1 MENILNYYYDI
12 NVIDIK
18 KYDYYYLITSD
29 NEEEYLFNEIINID
43 ELKEIIDYLNNTN
56 MLYHLLMLTKEQNLT
71 ITYNDKEYAL
81 FKVRDNDNLNIFS
94 FSNLITNGKCIWG
107 TLWSNRVD
115 YYLEQL
121 KEVVDINEIKYAMD
135 YYISLAEIAISY
147 FNTLEEIYKSNELT
161 YTISHHITSSPVTKY
176 ELYNPSNMCKD
187 LIVRDVAEYIKASFF
202 EDILT
207 NNEILNLIDK
217 INLNEALANYLLVRL
232 IYPSYMFKIYDKYIE
247 TKEIDRKFYEY
258 MKKSREYEH
267 LLANIY
273 NKLKIKFP
281 IKAYI
286 YFFKDQY

>member
-29 NEEEYLFNEIINID
+29 EGEEYLFNEIVNVS

-56 MLYHLLMLTKEQNLT
+56 MLYHLLMLTKEQNIT

-161 YTISHHITSSPVTKY
+161 YTISHHITSSPVSKY

-207 NNEILNLIDK
+207 NNEILNLIDR
-217 INLNEALANYLLVRL
+217 INLNEQLANYLLVRL

-273 NKLKIKFP
+273 NKLKLKFP

>member
-12 NVIDIK
+12 NVINIK

-29 NEEEYLFNEIINID
+29 EEDEYLFNEIINID

-56 MLYHLLMLTKEQNLT
+56 MLYHLLMLTKEQNIT

-147 FNTLEEIYKSNELT
+147 FNNLEEIYKSSELT
-161 YTISHHITSSPVTKY
+161 YTISHHITSSPVSKY

-207 NNEILNLIDK
+207 NNEILNLIDR
-217 INLNEALANYLLVRL
+217 INLNEQLANYFLVRL
-232 IYPSYMFKIYDKYIE
+232 IYPSYMFKIYDNYIE

-273 NKLKIKFP
+273 NKLKLKFS

>member
-12 NVIDIK
+12 NVTNIK
-18 KYDYYYLITSD
+18 KYDYYYLITTD
-29 NEEEYLFNEIINID
+29 EEEEYLFNEIINVD
-43 ELKEIIDYLNNTN
+43 ELKEIINYLNNTN
-56 MLYHLLMLTKEQNLT
+56 MLYHLLMLTKEQNIT

-94 FSNLITNGKCIWG
+94 FSNLITSGKCIWG

-161 YTISHHITSSPVTKY
+161 YTISHHITSSPVSKY

-202 EDILT
+202 GDILT
-207 NNEILNLIDK
+207 NNEILNLIDR
-217 INLNEALANYLLVRL
+217 INLNEQLANYLLVRL

-247 TKEIDRKFYEY
+247 TKEIDRKFYDY

-267 LLANIY
+267 LLTNIY
-273 NKLKIKFP
+273 NKLKLKFP
-281 IKAYI
+281 IKAFI

>member
-29 NEEEYLFNEIINID
+29 DEEEYLFNEIINID

-56 MLYHLLMLTKEQNLT
+56 MLYHLLMLTKEQNIT

-147 FNTLEEIYKSNELT
+147 FNTLEEIYKSTELT
-161 YTISHHITSSPVTKY
+161 YTISHHITSSPPSKY

-207 NNEILNLIDK
+207 NNEILNLIDR
-217 INLNEALANYLLVRL
+217 INLNEQLANYLLVRL

-273 NKLKIKFP
+273 NKLKLKFP

>member
-56 MLYHLLMLTKEQNLT
+56 MLYYLLMLTKEQNLT

-207 NNEILNLIDK
+207 NNEILNLIDN

-232 IYPSYMFKIYDKYIE
+232 IYPSYMFKIYDNYIE

-273 NKLKIKFP
+273 NKLKLKFP
-281 IKAYI
+281 VKAYI